1 MIKNKMFYISH
12 RGNLNGPNK
21 KDENKIEYIN
31 QALDKNFDVEIDLW
45 FLNKNF
51 FLGHDYPLY
60 KVNRNFLKNNKFWIH
75 AKNLECFYELGKS
88 NLNYFWHESDKVIFT
103 SKGYYWNFPGTKLDK
118 KNSIYVLPENNNKF
132 DKSLKYVGICSDYI
146 LKYKKKIQNLKK
158 K

>member
-1 MIKNKMFYISH
+1 MFFISH

-31 QALDKNFDVEIDLW
+31 QALEQSFDVEIDLW

-51 FLGHDYPLY
+51 FLGHDKPQY
-60 KVNRNFLKNNKFWIH
+60 KVTRNYLKNKKFWIH
-75 AKNLECFYELGKS
+75 AKNLECFYELSKF

-103 SKGYYWNFPGTKLDK
+103 SKGFYWNFPGTKLN
-118 KNSIYVLPENNNKF
+118 KNSVYVLPENNKKF
-132 DKSLKYVGICSDYI
+132 NRSLDYIGICSDYI
-146 LKYKKKIQNLKK
+146 IKYKKIIQNLKK